1 MILPS
6 LPPPLNLIIL
16 IISGIAHCGVGP
28 IVFYKGFT
36 RAYLRKETLS
46 DDILKQKAVDAVKLI
61 G

>member
-1 MILPS
+1 MTLPS
-6 LPPPLNLIIL
+6 LPPHLNHIIL